1 MQTEIRLHWLVFFT
15 AQSPIQVSQQIDMD
29 VESIRLIETS
39 SCNNRI
45 ELVWPAII
53 YDCSTEGRGQTT
65 TNIHKNGPEH
75 VEEILRAMV

>member
-45 ELVWPAII
+45 ELVWQQLI
-53 YDCSTEGRGQTT
+53 YDCSTEGRGQRTADK
-65 TNIHKNGPEH
+65 HSQK
-75 VEEILRAMV
+75 RAGTC